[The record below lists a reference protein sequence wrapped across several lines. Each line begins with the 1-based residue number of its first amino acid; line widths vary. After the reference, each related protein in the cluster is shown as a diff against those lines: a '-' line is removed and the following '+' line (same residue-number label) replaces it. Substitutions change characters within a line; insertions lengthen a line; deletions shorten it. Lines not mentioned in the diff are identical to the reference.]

1 METGDIDLE
10 AQRLAQKIGGLPSQK
25 VDGFGNREF
34 DAVSNEYI
42 AQTTAAA
49 SASRKPHNYL
59 NSGRRAQIQQ
69 TLEAAKQENKAAY
82 FEFTFAEP
90 HEDVK
95 ELIRRKAARL
105 GVLAEIVW

>member
-1 METGDIDLE
+1 MRGD
-10 AQRLAQKIGGLPSQK
+10 
-25 VDGFGNREF
+25 FGRVRGKSGKLTREW
-34 DAVSNEYI
+34 
-42 AQTTAAA
+42 
-49 SASRKPHNYL
+49 KPATL
-59 NSGRRAQIQQ
+59 SWKRSGWHSAQIQQ